1 MAYIVESIIYYI
13 ITISLAPLFLAI
25 IDKIK
30 ALSVGKKGPSLFI
43 KYYDLVRFLKK
54 GLVYSKN
61 TTWIFRFA
69 PLIIIAVYL
78 IALLFFPI
86 AGETPIIS
94 FSYDFIVVVYLFAL
108 SRFFLLLSSL
118 NTASSFE
125 GMGASREAFMSFLAE
140 GSLFMTFILAVK
152 LTGAP
157 SLMGILGNVGAQV
170 LWHQAGIFAI
180 LSIIVMFMILIV
192 ENARKPIDDPDTHLE
207 LTMIHE
213 VMILDNSGP
222 DLGLMELGTFLKF
235 IFFGGIL
242 SRLIFPVAFNIGALN
257 YLVFI
262 AGLLVVSFAVGIIE
276 SIGVRY
282 KIPKNT
288 TFLMT
293 SFAIATLALIFS
305 IGVE

>member
-1 MAYIVESIIYYI
+1 MESIIYYI
-13 ITISLAPLFLAI
+13 LTVSLAPLFPAV
-25 IDKIK
+25 IDKVK

-43 KYYDLVRFLKK
+43 KYYDLIRFLKK
-54 GLVYSKN
+54 GLVYSKS
-61 TTWIFRFA
+61 TSWIFGFA
-69 PLIIIAVYL
+69 PLIIMVTYL
-78 IALLFFPI
+78 LALLFFPI
-86 AGETPIIS
+86 AGEKPVIS
-94 FSYDFIVVVYLFAL
+94 FTYDFIVVVYLFAL
-108 SRFFLLLSSL
+108 SRFFLLLGSL

-157 SLMGILGNVGAQV
+157 SLLGILGSVGAQV

-180 LSIIVMFMILIV
+180 MSILVLFMILIV

-235 IFFGGIL
+235 LFFGGIL
-242 SRLIFPVAFNIGALN
+242 SRLIFPVDFGIGALN
-257 YLVFI
+257 YLVFVVGLFAI
-262 AGLLVVSFAVGIIE
+262 AFAVGILE

-282 KIPKNT
+282 KIPRNT
-288 TFLMT
+288 TFLMSSLT
-293 SFAIATLALIFS
+293 IATLALIFS
-305 IGVE
+305 IGVK

>member
-1 MAYIVESIIYYI
+1 MESIIYYI
-13 ITISLAPLFLAI
+13 LTVSLAPLFPAV
-25 IDKIK
+25 IDKVK

-43 KYYDLVRFLKK
+43 KYYDLMRFLKK
-54 GLVYSKN
+54 GLVYSKS
-61 TTWIFRFA
+61 TSWIFGFA
-69 PLIIIAVYL
+69 PLIIMVTYL
-78 IALLFFPI
+78 LALLFFPI
-86 AGETPIIS
+86 AGEKPVIS
-94 FSYDFIVVVYLFAL
+94 FTYDFIVVVYLFAL
-108 SRFFLLLSSL
+108 SRFFLLLGSL

-157 SLMGILGNVGAQV
+157 SLLGILGSVGAQV

-180 LSIIVMFMILIV
+180 MSILVLFMILIV

-235 IFFGGIL
+235 LFFGGIL
-242 SRLIFPVAFNIGALN
+242 SRLIFPVDFGIGALN
-257 YLVFI
+257 YLVFVVGLFAI
-262 AGLLVVSFAVGIIE
+262 AFAVGILE

-282 KIPKNT
+282 KIPRNT
-288 TFLMT
+288 TFLMS
-293 SFAIATLALIFS
+293 SFTIATLALIFS
-305 IGVE
+305 IGVK

>member
-1 MAYIVESIIYYI
+1 MESIIYYI
-13 ITISLAPLFLAI
+13 LTVSLAPLFPAV
-25 IDKIK
+25 IDKVK

-43 KYYDLVRFLKK
+43 KYYDLIRFLKK
-54 GLVYSKN
+54 GLVYSKS
-61 TTWIFRFA
+61 TSWIFGFA
-69 PLIIIAVYL
+69 PLIIMVTYL
-78 IALLFFPI
+78 LALLFFPI
-86 AGETPIIS
+86 AGEKPVIS
-94 FSYDFIVVVYLFAL
+94 FTYDFIVVVYLFAL
-108 SRFFLLLSSL
+108 SRFFLLLGSL

-157 SLMGILGNVGAQV
+157 SLLGILGSVGAQV

-180 LSIIVMFMILIV
+180 MSILVLFMILIV

-222 DLGLMELGTFLKF
+222 DLGLMGLGTFLKF
-235 IFFGGIL
+235 LFFGGIL
-242 SRLIFPVAFNIGALN
+242 SRLIFPVDFGIGALN
-257 YLVFI
+257 YLVFVVGLFAI
-262 AGLLVVSFAVGIIE
+262 AFAVGILE

-282 KIPKNT
+282 KIPRNT
-288 TFLMT
+288 TFLMS
-293 SFAIATLALIFS
+293 SFTIATLALIFS
-305 IGVE
+305 IGVK

>member
-1 MAYIVESIIYYI
+1 MESIIYYI
-13 ITISLAPLFLAI
+13 LTVSLAPLFPAV
-25 IDKIK
+25 IDKVK

-43 KYYDLVRFLKK
+43 KYYDLMRFLKK
-54 GLVYSKN
+54 GLVYSKS
-61 TTWIFRFA
+61 TSWIFGFA
-69 PLIIIAVYL
+69 PLIIMVTYL
-78 IALLFFPI
+78 LALLFFPI
-86 AGETPIIS
+86 AGEKPVIS
-94 FSYDFIVVVYLFAL
+94 FTYDFIVVVYLFAL

-125 GMGASREAFMSFLAE
+125 GMGASREAFISFLAE

-157 SLMGILGNVGAQV
+157 SLLGILGSVGAQI

-180 LSIIVMFMILIV
+180 MSIIVLFMILIV

-222 DLGLMELGTFLKF
+222 DLGLMEFGTFLKF
-235 IFFGGIL
+235 LFFGGIL
-242 SRLIFPVAFNIGALN
+242 SRLIFPVDFGIGALN
-257 YLVFI
+257 YLVFVVGLFAI
-262 AGLLVVSFAVGIIE
+262 AFAVGILE

-282 KIPKNT
+282 KLPRNT
-288 TFLMT
+288 TFLMS